1 MTDRNDRLG
10 DSHTLLA
17 PAELKARI
25 KSRVREYLERMRS
38 NSRIPIPAE
47 QQVLSDKY
55 DFVFRDG
62 FRYPNFHPEIV
73 QHAQDMLAGRFDRQ
87 PHDVSSG
94 IEVHDY
100 VGHVASSQAL

>member
-17 PAELKARI
+17 PAELKARM

-38 NSRIPIPAE
+38 NSRIPIP
-47 QQVLSDKY
+47 
-55 DFVFRDG
+55 VFRDG